1 MTEEPKFYV
10 GPAPHWRNSKSI
22 AHMNYA
28 YLLALLPAGMLGCIA
43 HSFGP
48 SAAAMNVAEGPLARI
63 IEVLV
68 KEMGVDAGVL
78 WLGGTLGI
86 LAMGMGLGILVEYAC
101 QVLMRQPYHATNGH
115 GALMGLIIAML
126 MPPTVPWWVLFAGIV
141 VTIVIGKQIFGGIGS
156 YPMHPAVVGW
166 LILLLSW
173 QNHLYPVNMASIAA
187 VHMAPILATMAG
199 GLALIALGY
208 MRFEIPMAVI
218 LGVVGSSL
226 IFQADLSGSVL
237 DQLLTGHVALAA
249 FFLAT
254 DTTSSP
260 ANKAAMWIF
269 GLGIGFL
276 IILIRAYGI
285 WPDAVP
291 FAVLLMNVLFP
302 LLDRIRPR
310 VKEVVIQ
317 DD

>member
-1 MTEEPKFYV
+1 MTKFIV

-22 AHMNYA
+22 SQVNYA
-28 YLLALLPAGMLGCIA
+28 YLLALLPAGFLGCVA

-48 SAAAMNVAEGPLARI
+48 GAAAMNVSEGPLARI

-68 KEMGVDAGVL
+68 KEMGVNAGVL

-101 QVLMRQPYHATNGH
+101 QVIMRQPYHATNGH
-115 GALMGLIIAML
+115 GALMGLIVALL
-126 MPPTVPWWVLFAGIV
+126 MPPTVPWWILFVGIV

-187 VHMAPILATMAG
+187 VHLAPILATLAG

-208 MRFEIPMAVI
+208 MRFEIPAGVI
-218 LGVVGSSL
+218 LGVAGSTL
-226 IFQADLSGSVL
+226 IFQADLTGGVL
-237 DQLLTGHVALAA
+237 DQLLFGHVALAA
-249 FFLAT
+249 FFVAT

-260 ANKAAMWIF
+260 ANRLAMWIF

-276 IILIRAYGI
+276 TILIRAYGI

-291 FAVLLMNVLFP
+291 FAVLLMNVVYP